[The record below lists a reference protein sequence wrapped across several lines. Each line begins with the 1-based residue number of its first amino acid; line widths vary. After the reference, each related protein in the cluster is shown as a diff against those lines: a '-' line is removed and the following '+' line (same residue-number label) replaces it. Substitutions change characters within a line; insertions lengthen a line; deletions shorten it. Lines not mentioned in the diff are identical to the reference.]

1 LTEEDIARI
10 LDSENAEFK
19 SLEEQ
24 HRGLEEKLAE
34 IDSRIY
40 LSADDEMERKKIQ
53 KLKLLKKD
61 RMAELIRE
69 YKKTMSNN

>member
-1 LTEEDIARI
+1 MTEEDIARI
-10 LDSENAEFK
+10 LDRENTEFK

-61 RMAELIRE
+61 RMAELVRE